1 MSGIVIS
8 FGVQSLK
15 LLGTGC
21 FFIGNSCGELIPAGT
36 LIPFLARMNFPK

>member
-15 LLGTGC
+15 LLGTSC
-21 FFIGNSCGELIPAGT
+21 FSIGNSCGKLIAVGT
-36 LIPFLARMNFPK
+36 LIPFFIRMNFP